1 MEQNGTIIM
10 TVRRIASSLGAGA
23 GAFALALAPT
33 TAHAAFNHIEV
44 GGVAVTATG
53 TSFTG
58 TGKSPITATL
68 PGFGTITCSSAT
80 IAGTILPA
88 TAKVTSL
95 AVTCPSTLPGMT
107 TVVGINS
114 NATKCVNGVVL
125 TPDAAQTLTKMTS
138 ATNPPGY
145 SGAYD
150 TAVSGVA
157 DFGNATSGRC
167 IAVAFKVLGS
177 TLCSF
182 KIGGSVPFT
191 FNETPKGT
199 APAISQQL
207 NLGGTLTID
216 EVSGTCPGYTNGL
229 TVDLSV
235 PLNIT
240 TPIAS
245 GATNPG
251 LIDFVP

>member
-10 TVRRIASSLGAGA
+10 TVRRIASSLGATA

-33 TAHAAFNHIEV
+33 VAHAATFNHIEV
-44 GGVAVTATG
+44 GGVAVTS

-58 TGKSPITATL
+58 IGKAPITATL

-114 NATKCVNGVVL
+114 NATTCVNGVVL
-125 TPDAAQTLTKMTS
+125 TPDAGQTVAKMAS
-138 ATNPPGY
+138 ATNPSGY
-145 SGAYD
+145 SGPYD

-157 DFGNATSGRC
+157 DFGDSTSGRC
-167 IAVAFKVLGS
+167 VAVAFKVLGA
-177 TLCSF
+177 TICSF

-191 FNETPKGT
+191 FDETPKGT
-199 APAISQQL
+199 TPAISQQL
-207 NLGGTLTID
+207 NLDGTLALN
-216 EVSGTCPGYTNGL
+216 EVSGSCPGYTNGM
-229 TVDLSV
+229 TVDMSV